1 MVYEIGS
8 STMLF
13 EIDRTAI
20 VDISVGDTVHAKGF
34 HEAQYTWKQQDS
46 QFMESNPDAKVFLKL
61 KRDANGT
68 YEAAGITVITE
79 S

>member
-20 VDISVGDTVHAKGF
+20 VDISVGDTV
-34 HEAQYTWKQQDS
+34 
-46 QFMESNPDAKVFLKL
+46 FMESNPDAKVFLKL
-61 KRDANGT
+61 KRDAKGT